1 MIVSKEN
8 IQTLIPQGPPFV
20 MIDTLVQSGEAST
33 SASLVVRADNIFVE
47 EGLFRE
53 AGIVEHIA
61 QTAAARSGY
70 EMQQCN
76 APLRTGYI
84 GAVKNLEIF
93 SLPQIGDEL
102 VTEIKIEN
110 RIFDITMI
118 SGKTHSNGKLVASC
132 EMKIFINKLNNSVS

>member
-8 IQTLIPQGPPFV
+8 IQALIPQGPPFV

-33 SASLVVRADNIFVE
+33 SASLVVQADNIFVE

-84 GAVKNLEIF
+84 GAVKNLQIF

-118 SGKTHSNGKLVASC
+118 SGQTHSNGKLVASC
-132 EMKIFINKLNNSVS
+132 EMKIFINKLNNTVS

>member
-1 MIVSKEN
+1 MIVTKEN
-8 IQTLIPQGPPFV
+8 IHALIPQGPPFV

-70 EMQQCN
+70 EMQLAN
-76 APLRTGYI
+76 GPLRTGYI

-132 EMKIFINKLNNSVS
+132 EMKIFINKLNNTVS

>member
-1 MIVSKEN
+1 MIVQQNN
-8 IQTLIPQGPPFV
+8 IQSLIPQGPPFV
-20 MIDTLVQSGEAST
+20 MIDSLLASGDAGT
-33 SASLVVRADNIFVE
+33 TAALTIRPDNIFAE
-47 EGLFRE
+47 DGLFRE

-70 EMQQCN
+70 EMYQAN
-76 APLRTGYI
+76 TPLRTGYI
-84 GAVKNLEIF
+84 GAVKNLQIF

-118 SGKTHSNGKLVASC
+118 SGKTHSNGQLVASC
-132 EMKIFINKLNNSVS
+132 EMKIFINKLTKTES